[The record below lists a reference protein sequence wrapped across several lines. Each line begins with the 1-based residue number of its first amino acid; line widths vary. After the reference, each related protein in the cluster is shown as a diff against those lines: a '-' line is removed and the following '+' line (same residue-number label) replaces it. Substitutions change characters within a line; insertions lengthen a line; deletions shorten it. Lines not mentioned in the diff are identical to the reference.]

1 MHGRGLKPAL
11 TDNLMETLPLRSI
24 TPTIDIYIRLAQFPI
39 LSDKIRER
47 MRQELFQRGIVDPER
62 FEREVEQLSIE
73 SQRREGL
80 RNPYGEEPAHFWQAR
95 VLRVRDYHTDAYF
108 ANNLGT
114 AALDLLIEE
123 VLDGQSAAPGNNSEE
138 LTFNPEVAPWE
149 LLFRQGEIYE
159 RMPPEEQERIKHHQE
174 EIKVV
179 LIKRLLSEQLPY
191 LGVARKIFSIAD
203 LRRIH
208 AGLIGTGKVGGKAA
222 GMLLALKILQ
232 PVDEQFGP
240 GVLDIPY
247 SYFIGTDV
255 IYEFFLMNR
264 LEHFMN
270 QKYRP
275 LSEIRAEYPR
285 IVDAFLQ
292 GQLPGYIVER
302 LREVMD
308 ELGKTPLIVRSSS
321 LLEDSFGLSFA
332 GKYSSYFC
340 PNQGS
345 PEENLQRLLEA
356 IRRVYASSLNPDALL
371 YRLNNNLLD
380 FDERMAI
387 LLQRAKGERHGRYFY
402 PPIAGVAFSKNPFR
416 WSPEID
422 SKDGF
427 LRIVAGLGTRAVERV
442 SQDYPRLLALSHP
455 QLRPETSRESI
466 QHYSQKLMD
475 VFDLQENQI
484 RTLPARDVLPA
495 DYPAL
500 PLIASIRNEA
510 GRFEALQP
518 GQEVHPGEHY
528 VLTFD
533 GLAADSRFIELMQAA
548 LRRLEKVYRRPVDI
562 EFAVEVG
569 NSPPPDAPPGSV
581 AGIYHVYVL
590 ECRPLSV
597 VEPRPPVTIPAD
609 LDAADL
615 LFSTH
620 CLLPSGQAENIQ
632 YAIFIDPQA
641 YRQLDTE
648 QERLAVAGVVGRLNE
663 QLPPRSYVVI
673 GPGRWGSFNNRLSV
687 PVRYSDICGSASL
700 IELVPTGEGQVPELA
715 YGTDFY
721 QDLIEANIY
730 DLPIHLDA
738 AEGMF
743 NWAFFRDSPNH
754 LAAFSAG
761 DFGLGDVIRLID
773 IPTTGGKYLHIAIDD
788 RSDRAVGYLG

>member
-1 MHGRGLKPAL
+1 
-11 TDNLMETLPLRSI
+11 MENLPLRSI

-47 MRQELFQRGIVDPER
+47 MRQELFQRGIIDPER

-95 VLRVRDYHTDAYF
+95 VSRVRDYHTDAYF

-114 AALDLLIEE
+114 AALELLIEE
-123 VLDGQSAAPGNNSEE
+123 VLNSQSAAPSNNNVE
-138 LTFNPEVAPWE
+138 LTFNPEIAPWE

-191 LGVARKIFSIAD
+191 IGVAKKIFSIAD
-203 LRRIH
+203 LRRVH

-255 IYEFFLMNR
+255 IYEFFLMNQ

-270 QKYRP
+270 QKYLP
-275 LSEIRAEYPR
+275 LPEIRAAYPR
-285 IVDAFLQ
+285 IVDAFMQ
-292 GQLPGYIVER
+292 GELPGNIVER
-302 LREVMD
+302 LREVLD

-340 PNQGS
+340 PNQGTL
-345 PEENLQRLLEA
+345 EENLQCLLNA

-371 YRLNNNLLD
+371 YRRNNDLLD

-387 LLQRAKGERHGRYFY
+387 LLQRATGERHGRYFY

-422 SKDGF
+422 PKDGF

-442 SQDYPRLLALSHP
+442 SQDYPRLVALSHP

-475 VFDLQENQI
+475 VFDLEENEI
-484 RTLPARDVLPA
+484 RTLPVHEVLPT

-500 PLIASIRNEA
+500 PLIASLLDEEGNLEPV
-510 GRFEALQP
+510 QP
-518 GQEVHPGEHY
+518 GQSVQGESY

-533 GLAADSRFIELMQAA
+533 GLAADPRFIELMQAA

-562 EFAVEVG
+562 EFAVEVPRF
-569 NSPPPDAPPGSV
+569 SPQEPDDASV
-581 AGIYHVYVL
+581 ADDPSAAGVYHVYIL

-597 VEPRPPVTIPAD
+597 VESRPAVIIPD
-609 LDAADL
+609 ELDPADL

-620 CLLPSGQAENIQ
+620 CLLPSGRADNIQ
-632 YAIFIDPQA
+632 YAIFIDPQS
-641 YRQLDTE
+641 YHRLESE
-648 QERLAVAGVVGRLNE
+648 QERLAVAAVVGRLNE
-663 QLPPRSYVVI
+663 KLPLRSYIVI
-673 GPGRWGSFNNRLSV
+673 GPGRWGSINNRLSV
-687 PVRYSDICGSASL
+687 PVRYSDICSSATL
-700 IELVPTGEGQVPELA
+700 IELVPASEGQVPELA

-721 QDLIEANIY
+721 QDLVEANIY

-743 NWAFFRDSPNH
+743 NWEFFRNAPNH
-754 LAAFSAG
+754 LARFSPQ

-773 IPTTGGKYLHIAIDD
+773 ITAVSGKQLHIAIDD
-788 RSDRAVGYLG
+788 HSDRAVGYLA